1 MTGNGA
7 GTPQG
12 ALLSKGACEALR
24 SDGGTCGAPP
34 GPEGL
39 CFWHDPAQRQEMVG
53 AARKGGARKSL
64 DLPVSQPLAAEE
76 GRGVLASVLKALLE
90 GALDAGT
97 ARAAAY
103 ILQVERKIAE
113 GDALERRIAALE
125 AAMGGQK
132 SLPESV
138 FDVEPSRSEFS
149 VEVES

>member
-1 MTGNGA
+1 MTSDGA

-12 ALLSKGACEALR
+12 AILSKGTCQSTR
-24 SDGGTCGAPP
+24 SDGAPCEAPP
-34 GPEGL
+34 GENGL
-39 CFWHDPAQRQEMVG
+39 CFWHDPARRQEMVE
-53 AARKGGARKSL
+53 AARKSL

-113 GDALERRIAALE
+113 GDALERRIGALE
-125 AAMGGQK
+125 AAVQGQK

-138 FDVEPSRSEFS
+138 FDVEPDTEFS
-149 VEVES
+149 VEVKS